1 MFVPLLDAVRADIDR
16 QIGWSKDQVR
26 RQTRYTALIGALAAI
41 AVLAVLGAIIIGLIA
56 LYFWLAMRMNPLAA
70 LGMIGGALLVV
81 ALILVAVAFVW
92 RRPRLALRP
101 RLQIAQ
107 PVALFEALMQ
117 GGSGETSKPASAIL
131 RRSSRPTLLG
141 TLALA
146 VVVGLIAGRRL

>member
-92 RRPRLALRP
+92 GRPRLAPRP

-117 GGSGETSKPASAIL
+117 GGSGETSKPAS
-131 RRSSRPTLLG
+131 RSSRPTLLG